1 MHAVPRDWPALTVG
15 ITTRNRPE
23 SLARCLTSLAAFER
37 SIAEVVVVDDSS
49 DVPIDAELD
58 GIPQSIREKLVLVNQ
73 PGRQGYIVAR
83 NAIVRRAQTAFVLM
97 LDDDTVVRDGKAIA
111 DAIDVLSDRA
121 SIGAVGF
128 AQAEGDGSP
137 WPASAQPSVADYPC
151 LVPAF
156 IGFAHLLRRDAFL
169 AVGGY
174 REAFYF
180 YGEEKDFCLRLL
192 DAGREVAYLPHARV
206 VHLPDPEGRS
216 PSRYLRQVIRNDCL
230 GALYNEPFPLPL
242 ATVPLRLF
250 RYFRMRSHGRIADAG
265 GFAWIL
271 RELAGQLPDVAR
283 QRKPVRWATL
293 RRWRALRALPERFD
307 PSAVSIESSPAEE
320 RGDATRLANA
330 DAE

>member
-1 MHAVPRDWPALTVG
+1 MPHDASLTVG

-23 SLARCLTSLAAFER
+23 SLARCLTSLAACER
-37 SIAEVVVVDDSS
+37 SIAEVVVVDDTS
-49 DVPIDAELD
+49 DVPIGAALD
-58 GIPQSIREKLVLVNQ
+58 GVPRSIREKLVFVNQ
-73 PGRQGYIVAR
+73 PGRRGYIVAR
-83 NAIVRRAQTAFVLM
+83 NAIVRRARTALVLM
-97 LDDDTVVRDGKAIA
+97 LDDDTVVQDEKAIA
-111 DAIDVLSDRA
+111 DAINVLSNRA
-121 SIGAVGF
+121 RVGAVGF

-137 WPASAQPSVADYPC
+137 WPAGAQPSVADYPC

-169 AVGGY
+169 EVGGY
-174 REAFYF
+174 RETFYF

-192 DAGREVAYLPHARV
+192 DAGWDVAYLPHARV
-206 VHLPDPEGRS
+206 VHLPDPAGRS

-242 ATVPLRLF
+242 ATVPVRLF
-250 RYFRMRSHGRIADAG
+250 RYFKMRSHSRIADPG

-271 RELAGQLPDVAR
+271 RELAGLLPDVAR
-283 QRKPVRWATL
+283 FRRPVRWQTL

-307 PSAVSIESSPAEE
+307 AGTVSMRSSPAGKC
-320 RGDATRLANA
+320 GDGGHLAHA